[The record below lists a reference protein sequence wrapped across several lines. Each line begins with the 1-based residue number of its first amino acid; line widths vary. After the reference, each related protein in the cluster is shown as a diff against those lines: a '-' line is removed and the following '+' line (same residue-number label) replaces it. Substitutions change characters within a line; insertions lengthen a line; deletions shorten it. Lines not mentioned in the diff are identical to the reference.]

1 MRVQVSAKTNKRI
14 LFKYSIEV
22 DELSVSSDRH
32 LQGSDVASQAKLCG
46 TNSVTA
52 VTIILVIINI
62 YIYIYTYI
70 HVYTHVLRGRPGSET
85 HPSHSEQALRR

>member
-62 YIYIYTYI
+62 YIYIYIYI
-70 HVYTHVLRGRPGSET
+70 YTCIYTRVERTSRFGNTPISF
-85 HPSHSEQALRR
+85 